1 MPNESPL
8 VTFSLY
14 LCLSHCLESFPHCL
28 IIIYTQSTVTLP
40 PSGCHSPGLTS
51 SSPYNGSTNNGFQQY
66 ITDFQNLSLKAR
78 IKEEFSLINQ
88 FSFGLDQKIASMI
101 LSMATIPTTVKGWI
115 DQAKIFHAQKMRI
128 LALQKG
134 QIAPQ
139 AHLPSHSH
147 YDPNAM
153 DVHTVTLS
161 KLTPVEQAK
170 CMKEGQCFRCRM
182 LRGLCNQISS
192 SAHLSVVRR
201 HVEFWS
207 LGSFTSSDEKLARL
221 KSH

>member
-1 MPNESPL
+1 MLAPPPSY
-8 VTFSLY
+8 Y
-14 LCLSHCLESFPHCL
+14 LQWLHQQWFPTVYHRLPESF
-28 IIIYTQSTVTLP
+28 SK
-40 PSGCHSPGLTS
+40 G
-51 SSPYNGSTNNGFQQY
+51 
-66 ITDFQNLSLKAR
+66 QNQGGV
-78 IKEEFSLINQ
+78 SLINQ

-115 DQAKIFHAQKMRI
+115 DQAKIFHAQKMCI

-182 LRGLCNQISS
+182 LRSLHNQISS

-201 HVEFWS
+201 HVEFRS